1 MRTTLRKIG
10 NSQGILIPAPLL
22 AQCGITNEIELH
34 LDGTKIVI
42 ESARP
47 ARAGWF
53 DGYSAEDDSDAWE
66 GLSPDLDSGNWEW

>member
-10 NSQGILIPAPLL
+10 NSQGILIPASLL
-22 AQCGITNEIELH
+22 AECGITNEIELH
-34 LDGTKIVI
+34 LEGTKIVI

-53 DGYSAEDDSDAWE
+53 DGYRVEEDINVWE
-66 GLSPDLDSGNWEW
+66 GLSPDLDSGEWEW

>member
-22 AQCGITNEIELH
+22 AECGITNEIDLH
-34 LDGTKIVI
+34 LEGTKIVI
-42 ESARP
+42 ESAKP

-53 DGYSAEDDSDAWE
+53 EGYRAEDDTNAWAE
-66 GLSPDLDSGNWEW
+66 LSPDLDSGDWEW